1 MIRLFSGFDTRE
13 EAGYHTF
20 VSSVIHKAS
29 KPVSITPLHMPMFPQ
44 GTNAFT
50 YSRFL
55 VPWLCDFRGHAI
67 FADGCDMVMNA
78 DIAELEALFDP
89 AYPVQV
95 VKNTYKTKHPLK
107 YIGTDM
113 MCPNRNYER
122 KNWASLMLI
131 NCEHPQWAGMTPE
144 TVEVMAAAP
153 MSLLQFKWG
162 NLTLGELPKEWNWL
176 ADEYG
181 VNHDAKII
189 HYTAGIPGFPKY
201 ADTPMANYWFDA
213 NANAHHAS
221 P

>member
-78 DIAELEALFDP
+78 DIAELDALFDP

-113 MCPNRNYER
+113 MCPNRDYER

-131 NCEHPQWAGMTPE
+131 NCEHPEWVGMTPMQ
-144 TVEVMAAAP
+144 VEHMSGTP
-153 MSLLQFKWG
+153 LSLLQMWG
-162 NLTLGELPKEWNWL
+162 IKSIGELPAEWNWL
-176 ADEYG
+176 VDEYG
-181 VNHDAKII
+181 PNDAAKLI
-189 HYTAGIPGFPKY
+189 HWTAGIPGFKKY
-201 ADTPMANYWFDA
+201 TDAPMADIWREA
-213 NANAHHAS
+213 NAKATYVT

>member
-55 VPWLCDFRGHAI
+55 VPWLCGFRGHAI

-78 DIAELEALFDP
+78 DIAELDSLFDP
-89 AYPVQV
+89 VYPAQV
-95 VKNTYKTKHPLK
+95 VKNTYATKHRMK
-107 YIGTDM
+107 YLGTDM
-113 MCPNRNYER
+113 ECPNRDYER

-131 NCEHPQWAGMTPE
+131 NCEHPQWEGMTPDM
-144 TVEVMAAAP
+144 VEMMADAP

-162 NLTLGELPKEWNWL
+162 NLTLGDLPKEWNWL
-176 ADEYG
+176 VDEYG
-181 VNHDAKII
+181 PNDAAKLL
-189 HYTAGIPGFPKY
+189 HWTAGIPGFKKY
-201 ADTPMANYWFDA
+201 ADAPMADIWREA
-213 NANAHHAS
+213 NSKATYVT